1 MIARND
7 RLSGFRARLTGAGL
21 VVLVSAS
28 ALLSTPGSLEGAQA
42 AQEAPDGMAL
52 YEAGCASCHG
62 SDGRGAA
69 ADRIAF
75 DDPLPDLT
83 DCSFASREPDA
94 DWIIVSKAGGPVRG
108 FSDVMPAFA
117 EAFDDDQLQAIMDHI
132 RTFCTDRAWPRGELN
147 LPRPLFTEKAYPED
161 EWVWTASANA
171 EGPGAIVNELL
182 YEKRFGSRNQVEI
195 ALPFGFAEDSSTPA
209 SSDGGPASD
218 WGVGLGDIEIGY
230 KRALLHNLRTIFSFG
245 TEVKLPT
252 GDSERGIGSAEF
264 QIEPFLALGQILPG
278 DAFVHLQAG
287 GGLLARGHRESH
299 GTAEHDEDVRE
310 AFFHA
315 VLGRTFT
322 SGEFGRSWSPMV
334 EVLASTHLAD
344 GAQPQ
349 WDLVPQMQVTLN
361 TRQHVMLNV
370 GVRVPLTDA
379 DVRSTQFLVYFLWD
393 WFDGGLFDGW

>member
-1 MIARND
+1 MTPPDSRP
-7 RLSGFRARLTGAGL
+7 SGSRAHPAAAGL
-21 VVLVSAS
+21 IVLAS
-28 ALLSTPGSLEGAQA
+28 LLSSQSVEGAQA
-42 AQEAPDGMAL
+42 AQTPPDGMAL

-62 SDGRGAA
+62 SDGRGAS

-108 FSDVMPAFA
+108 FSDVMPAFG
-117 EAFDDDQLQAIMDHI
+117 EAFDDDQLQSVMDHI

-161 EWVWTASANA
+161 EWVWTTRVNA
-171 EGPGAIVNELL
+171 ETPGAVVNEVL

-195 ALPFGFAEDSSTPA
+195 ALPFGFAETVSA
-209 SSDGGPASD
+209 SAGRDAGPSSD
-218 WGVGLGDIEIGY
+218 WGVGLGNIEIGY
-230 KRALLHNLRTIFSFG
+230 KRALLHNLRTILSFG
-245 TEVKLPT
+245 TELKLPT
-252 GDSERGIGSAEF
+252 GDEERGLGDGDF
-264 QIEPFLALGQILPG
+264 KVEPFFALGQILPG
-278 DAFVHLQAG
+278 DSFLHLQG
-287 GGLLARGHRESH
+287 GTEIRPLRDDVGILTPGEAREPD
-299 GTAEHDEDVRE
+299 AELFWRV
-310 AFFHA
+310 

-334 EVLASTHLAD
+334 ELLGSRGLGD
-344 GAQPQ
+344 GPFAAQ

-370 GVRVPLTDA
+370 GVRLPLTDA

>member
-1 MIARND
+1 LTAPD
-7 RLSGFRARLTGAGL
+7 HRLSGLRGRFAAAGL
-21 VVLVSAS
+21 MVLAS
-28 ALLSTPGSLEGAQA
+28 LSTPQSAPAAQA
-42 AQEAPDGMAL
+42 AQGTPDGMAL

-62 SDGRGAA
+62 SDGRGAPPE
-69 ADRIAF
+69 RIAF

-117 EAFDDDQLQAIMDHI
+117 EAFDDEQLQAVMDHI

-161 EWVWTASANA
+161 EWVWTSGVNA
-171 EGPGAIVNELL
+171 EGPGAVINELL

-195 ALPFGFAEDSSTPA
+195 ALPFGFVETVSA
-209 SSDGGPASD
+209 SAGRDEGPTEGLASD

-245 TEVKLPT
+245 TEFKLPT
-252 GDSERGIGSAEF
+252 GDEERGLGSAEF

-287 GGLLARGHRESH
+287 AGLLARGHQEVV
-299 GTAEHDEDVRE
+299 GAGEQGETVRE

-315 VLGRTFT
+315 AVGRTFT
-322 SGEFGRSWSPMV
+322 SGEFGRSWSPMI
-334 EVLASTHLAD
+334 EVLGSTHLAE
-344 GAQPQ
+344 GSRPQ

-370 GVRVPLTDA
+370 GVRLPLTDA
-379 DVRSTQFLVYFLWD
+379 DVRSTQLLVYFLWD

>member
-1 MIARND
+1 LTAPGH
-7 RLSGFRARLTGAGL
+7 RLSRLRARLAAAGL
-21 VVLVSAS
+21 IALVSAS
-28 ALLSTPGSLEGAQA
+28 ASLSAPRSLEGAQA
-42 AQEAPDGMAL
+42 AQGAPDGMAL

-69 ADRIAF
+69 RDRIAF

-108 FSDVMPAFA
+108 FSDVMPAFG
-117 EAFDDDQLQAIMDHI
+117 EAYDDDQLQAVMDHI

-161 EWVWTASANA
+161 EWVWTTSANA
-171 EGPGAIVNELL
+171 ERPGAIVNELL

-195 ALPFGFAEDSSTPA
+195 ALPFGFAEDSATPA
-209 SSDGGPASD
+209 SSDAAAASD

-230 KRALLHNLRTIFSFG
+230 KRALLHNLQTIFSFG
-245 TEVKLPT
+245 TELKLPT
-252 GDSERGIGSAEF
+252 GDSERGLGSAEF

-278 DAFVHLQAG
+278 DAFIHLQTG
-287 GGLLARGHRESH
+287 GGLLARGHRDFV
-299 GTAEHDEDVRE
+299 GTAEQDEAVRE
-310 AFFHA
+310 AFVHA
-315 VLGRTFT
+315 VVGRTFT
-322 SGEFGRSWSPMV
+322 SSEFGRSWSPMV
-334 EVLASTHLAD
+334 EVLGSAHLAE
-344 GAQPQ
+344 GSRPQ
-349 WDLVPQMQVTLN
+349 WDVVPQMQVTLN
-361 TRQHVMLNV
+361 TRQHVMLNI
-370 GVRVPLTDA
+370 GVRFPLTDA

>member
-1 MIARND
+1 MTAPDD
-7 RLSGFRARLTGAGL
+7 RLSGLRVCFAAGL
-21 VVLVSAS
+21 VVLAS
-28 ALLSTPGSLEGAQA
+28 TLASLSTPQSLAGAQA
-42 AQEAPDGMAL
+42 AQGAPDGMAL

-108 FSDVMPAFA
+108 FSDVMPAFG
-117 EAFDDDQLQAIMDHI
+117 EAFDDNQLQAVMDHI

-161 EWVWTASANA
+161 EWVWTTSANA

-209 SSDGGPASD
+209 SRDGGPASD

-230 KRALLHNLRTIFSFG
+230 KRALLHNLQTIFSFG

-278 DAFVHLQAG
+278 DAFIHLQAG
-287 GGLLARGHRESH
+287 GGLLSRGHREFA

-315 VLGRTFT
+315 VFGRTFT

-334 EVLASTHLAD
+334 EVLGSTHLTG
-344 GAQPQ
+344 GARTQ

-370 GVRVPLTDA
+370 GVRFPLTDA